1 MANKQVTL
9 KRVIDTSGNTDTIHP
24 TTDWAQVESKPSTF
38 TPTAHTHTLSDITDS
53 GTVAAIN
60 LNSSTTQFLRGDG
73 TFAVPA
79 LETIGDGNTK
89 FYAWRAINN
98 TSASGVAYYKIAH
111 ISASQSS
118 RFQIELTGRYAGY
131 GDGDLPNYC
140 KILGQLNN
148 DSNYDVWWFNNEVG
162 SSQVVS
168 EVGIVDDG
176 TNGVEIWVK
185 VSNFSEVSATAYIS
199 DGTITTY
206 DTNSQTSS
214 APTGYSA
221 TTEYKMWNSGNDGSG
236 SGLAADTVD
245 GIHGGSFLRSD
256 TTDTASGNLT
266 FNGTTTF
273 NNQVTIDTGS
283 SSSNALYL
291 KGTAPTITFADDTS
305 GADDF
310 FLHANGNNFY
320 ILTDRD
326 GGNQVGAGYE
336 TPHPLQLEA
345 DTNVGYLFGEVIA
358 SRNYVDDEI
367 ANLVASAPSTLDTL
381 NELAAALGDDANFS
395 TTVTNSLAGKVAKSG
410 DTMTGNLTISNTNP
424 VLQLTDTNTSG
435 SAYIDYQGGTSLK
448 VHAGA
453 DPIVFIAGNSEK
465 ARLTAGNGNLGIGT
479 TNPGEKLEVN
489 GNIKASRYYDAGNTS
504 YYVDPA
510 STSIINQLQVG
521 LTGADYLTLLG
532 TNSLQF
538 DRDGT
543 SYIDQKGTGNLAF
556 RFGSSYAT
564 RMLLTNAGNLGIGT
578 ASPSERLEVIGN
590 FKIKQSSGYSNYGL
604 IDQTEAKMDIKT
616 RTTNASTNP
625 ADITFQPNL
634 TEAMRITN
642 DGDVGIGTTSPAE
655 KLEVVGSVRASDNFQ
670 KKGSGGYYL
679 YNSSMGFRAALYDNG
694 TTTAIYGDGNGST
707 PVIHINSDKVG
718 IGTDNPGSKLQVNS
732 SGTALARFF
741 STGNGDTHGLYINVN
756 VTAGDVAQDNNVHFA
771 SSGSNSGSFTFAT
784 GNDERMR
791 IASNGKVGIGTIAPG
806 SMLHIVDTTS
816 GSDLAKF
823 RNDTDTTDVTIKT
836 TSGAIAV
843 IKSGGGDQLQ
853 LSANGTDNNGIR
865 ITSAGNVGIGET
877 SVDTQ
882 LHISD
887 PSGAV
892 IKLEDP
898 GTVAWRIGTSGTDL
912 RISHN
917 SDTVA
922 TSVLNI
928 DNTGNVGVGTQSP
941 AYAVDVAGDVNV
953 TGNFKV
959 NGTNIATGTAAEP
972 EWEYVTKVTGSSSMN
987 YASMVPADYEY
998 KFVVELQ
1005 TTGEDNSNPYIR
1017 INNEATQ
1024 EYSYQYQSVTQTAET
1039 TETALNAGDALTSLI
1054 YTGADLSTYS
1064 NGGTS
1069 GSTIHRAEFIYSVS
1083 PYTTSPGAYT
1093 ATIRGWAHTH
1103 WVSQSGTSYDGMVQ
1117 STFVGTRDNL
1127 FFTEHTRLDYIHS
1140 INIGSTDYHEM
1151 RVYRRPRK

>member
-256 TTDTASGNLT
+256 TSDTASGNLT

-273 NNQVTIDTGS
+273 GNQVTIDTGS

-326 GGNQVGAGYE
+326 GGNQVGVGYE

-358 SRNYVDDEI
+358 TRDYVDTEV
-367 ANLVASAPSTLDTL
+367 AGLVDSAPGALNTL

-395 TTVTNSLAGKVAKSG
+395 TTVTNSIATKLPLAGGTLTGGLVASG
-410 DTMTGNLTISNTNP
+410 GISGLDLSNGISGSNFNISGVNQMTINDPGEGIQFLNGSSGTMTLAIVDDSSDNILQFSGSNAKLQVAGSFNIKASNP
-424 VLQLTDTNTSG
+424 VLTLEDTGTTTGN
-435 SAYIDYQGGTSLK
+435 AYIDYQAGTSLK

-718 IGTDNPGSKLQVNS
+718 IGTDNPGSKLQVVS
-732 SGTALARFF
+732 SGTALGRFF
-741 STGNGDTHGLYINVN
+741 STGNGDTHGLYININ
-756 VTAGDVAQDNNVHFA
+756 ETAGAVALDNNVHFA

-784 GNDERMR
+784 GNDERVR
-791 IASNGKVGIGTIAPG
+791 IAS
-806 SMLHIVDTTS
+806 S
-816 GSDLAKF
+816 
-823 RNDTDTTDVTIKT
+823 
-836 TSGAIAV
+836 
-843 IKSGGGDQLQ
+843 
-853 LSANGTDNNGIR
+853 
-865 ITSAGNVGIGET
+865 GNVGIGVT
-877 SVDTQ
+877 NPASKLDVDGTIRATRFEVSNDSDGSNEAPNWQ
-882 LHISD
+882 ISEYNNQIVASHEYITD
-887 PSGAV
+887 TYHEIFHEGN
-892 IKLEDP
+892 P
-898 GTVAWRIGTSGTDL
+898 GWKQIYAGTKTITSGTSTTTITTSETLLNQGGQDQTVIAFEL
-912 RISHN
+912 NTSSIASYTSQVFIVKLENDN
-917 SDTVA
+917 S
-922 TSVLNI
+922 S
-928 DNTGNVGVGTQSP
+928 
-941 AYAVDVAGDVNV
+941 
-953 TGNFKV
+953 
-959 NGTNIATGTAAEP
+959 ATGILFNALASNGSIQVGSIRVYRGLNATDLNFT
-972 EWEYVTKVTGSSSMN
+972 YSYKFTNGSSSEI
-987 YASMVPADYEY
+987 ADTVYVGRVW
-998 KFVVELQ
+998 KLR
-1005 TTGEDNSNPYIR
+1005 GI
-1017 INNEATQ
+1017 
-1024 EYSYQYQSVTQTAET
+1024 
-1039 TETALNAGDALTSLI
+1039 
-1054 YTGADLSTYS
+1054 
-1064 NGGTS
+1064 S
-1069 GSTIHRAEFIYSVS
+1069 GV
-1083 PYTTSPGAYT
+1083 
-1093 ATIRGWAHTH
+1093 
-1103 WVSQSGTSYDGMVQ
+1103 
-1117 STFVGTRDNL
+1117 
-1127 FFTEHTRLDYIHS
+1127 
-1140 INIGSTDYHEM
+1140 
-1151 RVYRRPRK
+1151 

>member
-1 MANKQVTL
+1 MKI
-9 KRVIDTSGNTDTIHP
+9 KKWSGSAWVQEYPEVDVNNIVATGT
-24 TTDWAQVESKPSTF
+24 PS
-38 TPTAHTHTLSDITDS
+38 
-53 GTVAAIN
+53 
-60 LNSSTTQFLRGDG
+60 SSTFLRGDG
-73 TFAVPA
+73 Q
-79 LETIGDGNTK
+79 
-89 FYAWRAINN
+89 W
-98 TSASGVAYYKIAH
+98 
-111 ISASQSS
+111 IS
-118 RFQIELTGRYAGY
+118 
-131 GDGDLPNYC
+131 
-140 KILGQLNN
+140 
-148 DSNYDVWWFNNEVG
+148 
-162 SSQVVS
+162 
-168 EVGIVDDG
+168 VD
-176 TNGVEIWVK
+176 
-185 VSNFSEVSATAYIS
+185 
-199 DGTITTY
+199 
-206 DTNSQTSS
+206 
-214 APTGYSA
+214 
-221 TTEYKMWNSGNDGSG
+221 SGNQF
-236 SGLAADTVD
+236 VN
-245 GIHGGSFLRSD
+245 I
-256 TTDTASGNLT
+256 
-266 FNGTTTF
+266 
-273 NNQVTIDTGS
+273 
-283 SSSNALYL
+283 
-291 KGTAPTITFADDTS
+291 
-305 GADDF
+305 
-310 FLHANGNNFY
+310 
-320 ILTDRD
+320 
-326 GGNQVGAGYE
+326 
-336 TPHPLQLEA
+336 
-345 DTNVGYLFGEVIA
+345 
-358 SRNYVDDEI
+358 
-367 ANLVASAPSTLDTL
+367 
-381 NELAAALGDDANFS
+381 
-395 TTVTNSLAGKVAKSG
+395 SG
-410 DTMTGNLTISNTNP
+410 DTMTGNLTIDSASFASLTLDRESTTSSSIVQFTNNGGVVGGIGGFGNDGLQFRTTDGTQMVIDASNRVGIGTTTP
-424 VLQLTDTNTSG
+424 GRQLEVNGEGVMRLDATSG
-435 SAYIDYQGGTSLK
+435 DPGIDFQ
-448 VHAGA
+448 
-453 DPIVFIAGNSEK
+453 
-465 ARLTAGNGNLGIGT
+465 TAGTQDMQFRYRASSDYLGIYSYGTTSDVVAIRKSDGNVGIGT
-479 TNPGEKLEVN
+479 TNTDEKLHIEGNILVDAYNNNPGDSGIFFREGFTASQPSGAEQPYNASITLYDGSNAGASYDGLSLNGYDGVAVRTNNDSTPKMIVKNDGSVQFNGNEVRGKSVN
-489 GNIKASRYYDAGNTS
+489 GER
-504 YYVDPA
+504 
-510 STSIINQLQVG
+510 
-521 LTGADYLTLLG
+521 TLLNYWG
-532 TNSLQF
+532 GVRFTWDSDSYGNNDHHSIRSTYGNSWG
-538 DRDGT
+538 DD
-543 SYIDQKGTGNLAF
+543 
-556 RFGSSYAT
+556 
-564 RMLLTNAGNLGIGT
+564 LT
-578 ASPSERLEVIGN
+578 
-590 FKIKQSSGYSNYGL
+590 
-604 IDQTEAKMDIKT
+604 
-616 RTTNASTNP
+616 
-625 ADITFQPNL
+625 
-634 TEAMRITN
+634 
-642 DGDVGIGTTSPAE
+642 
-655 KLEVVGSVRASDNFQ
+655 
-670 KKGSGGYYL
+670 
-679 YNSSMGFRAALYDNG
+679 
-694 TTTAIYGDGNGST
+694 
-707 PVIHINSDKVG
+707 INSFHHLRVNLDANNNNTDARFEIGHNTTGTENLLFVVSETNGNVG
-718 IGTDNPGSKLQVNS
+718 IGTD
-732 SGTALARFF
+732 TAPA
-741 STGNGDTHGLYINVN
+741 
-756 VTAGDVAQDNNVHFA
+756 A
-771 SSGSNSGSFTFAT
+771 
-784 GNDERMR
+784 
-791 IASNGKVGIGTIAPG
+791 K
-806 SMLHIVDTTS
+806 LHIIDDTS